1 MASSKTRHW
10 LLVTAGVLLFGLV
23 GLFYLGRTTSDAVP
37 RLVNPVQVT
46 SVVGV
51 EDYPTWAPDGSRL
64 AYESNRSGNW
74 DIWLTQLGGREA
86 VNLTAGHEGQDR
98 YPSWSP
104 DGRVI
109 AFLSERDGNWGLYTV
124 SALGGRARNVMAAL
138 TRPYTG
144 FKGAPQW
151 SGDGREIAVV
161 VRDAG
166 KNFAQVVTLDT
177 QAVREIALPERSTNN
192 IYDLS
197 WSRDGSRFAYVEAT
211 ADNSEVT
218 RLWVVSSSGGEPK
231 PVTDGFTNDWNPT
244 RSDDGRHLF
253 FISNRGGTM
262 DLWRQVVDV
271 AGNPQGEPLP
281 VTAGMEMR
289 TAVFTS
295 DGMKLVYSRGRR
307 ENVSNV
313 WRVPILK
320 DRLATWADAEQL
332 TFDNAFIEYFDVSPD
347 GGKLVLSSDRAG
359 NQDLWSLPTDGGEMV
374 PLTTD
379 PTPDL
384 GSELVS
390 GRNRDR
396 VLRLSDRQPGDLGD
410 ALEWRAGAKAYG
422 SSRRGV
428 GAHVDAR
435 KAEVL

>member
-1 MASSKTRHW
+1 M
-10 LLVTAGVLLFGLV
+10 
-23 GLFYLGRTTSDAVP
+23 
-37 RLVNPVQVT
+37 
-46 SVVGV
+46 
-51 EDYPTWAPDGSRL
+51 
-64 AYESNRSGNW
+64 
-74 DIWLTQLGGREA
+74 
-86 VNLTAGHEGQDR
+86 
-98 YPSWSP
+98 
-104 DGRVI
+104 
-109 AFLSERDGNWGLYTV
+109 
-124 SALGGRARNVMAAL
+124 
-138 TRPYTG
+138 
-144 FKGAPQW
+144 
-151 SGDGREIAVV
+151 
-161 VRDAG
+161 RDAG

-244 RSDDGRHLF
+244 WSDDGRHLF

-379 PTPDL
+379 PTPDW